1 MKSVMDPVTRG
12 YTMSTSNVH
21 NKERQPVV
29 KIMIAQDVVLLRGWS
44 DSDRLKC
51 YELVTTNIC
60 QQTIDFRPA
69 SFIETTFRIGTL

>member
-1 MKSVMDPVTRG
+1 
-12 YTMSTSNVH
+12 MSTSNVH
-21 NKERQPVV
+21 NTERQPVV

-44 DSDRLKC
+44 DSDRLKY